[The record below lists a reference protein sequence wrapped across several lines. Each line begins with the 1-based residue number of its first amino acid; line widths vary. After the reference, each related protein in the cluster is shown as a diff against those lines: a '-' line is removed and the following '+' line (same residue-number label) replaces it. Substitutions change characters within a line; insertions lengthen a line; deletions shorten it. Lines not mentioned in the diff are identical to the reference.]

1 MKYFT
6 IVELC
11 KTNKNIE
18 NSPNPQQI
26 ENLTYLVDLI
36 LDNAR
41 EKLGKPITISS
52 GFRSQAVNKAV
63 GGVSSSQHTKGE
75 AADLICSD
83 NKKLFEIIKEQG
95 KFDQLIWEYGDAK
108 QPSWVHVS
116 VTKYSRNRHEVLRCK
131 RINGKT
137 KYEKI

>member
-6 IVELC
+6 IAELC

-52 GFRSQAVNKAV
+52 GFRSQSVNKAV
-63 GGVSSSQHTKGE
+63 GGVISSQHTKGE

-83 NKKLFEIIKEQG
+83 NKKLFDIIKEQG
-95 KFDQLIWEYGDAK
+95 KFDQLIWEYGDDK

-116 VTKYSRNRHEVLRCK
+116 VTKYGRNRREVLRCK
-131 RINGKT
+131 RIKGKT

>member
-11 KTNKNIE
+11 KTNKNLE
-18 NSPNPQQI
+18 NSPNPEQI
-26 ENLTYLVDLI
+26 GNLTYLVDLI

-63 GGVSSSQHTKGE
+63 GGVNSSQHTKGE
-75 AADLICSD
+75 AADLICYD

-95 KFDQLIWEYGDAK
+95 KFDQLIWEYGNDK

-116 VTKYSRNRHEVLRCK
+116 VTKYSRNRNEVLRCK
-131 RINGKT
+131 RINGNN